1 VSSPRFGPADFPIL
15 SRRLDGRRLVYLD
28 SAATAQK
35 PRQVLDAMR
44 AFYEHSNSNAHRGV
58 YRLGEEASAELESA
72 REAVRRFIGASSSDE
87 VIFTHGTTESLNL
100 VASGWAGPR
109 LRPGDEIAVT
119 ELEHHSNY
127 LPWQRIARATGATL
141 RLLPVD
147 ADGRLEPYELG
158 PRTRVLAVA
167 HISNVLGVS
176 LPVRELVQAAR
187 AVGAAVVVDAAQSVP
202 HERISVQELDCDFL
216 AFSGHKMLGP
226 SGIGVLWGRRERLEE
241 TEPLLLGGGM
251 VRDSLAG
258 TWLPLPHKLE
268 AGTQP
273 LADAVGLRAAIE
285 YLEALGMDAVRSHAR
300 ELSAAAVRALSQVK
314 GVSVHAAGAERESVV
329 SFELEKVHPHDLASF
344 LDTRAICVR
353 AGHHCAQP
361 LMRRLGV
368 LGTVRA
374 SVQVYSTAED
384 IELLAQAVDEARTA
398 I

>member
-1 VSSPRFGPADFPIL
+1 MSAFGRADFPIL

-58 YRLGEEASAELESA
+58 YRLGEEASAELEAA
-72 REAVRRFIGASSSDE
+72 REAVGRFIGAQSSAE
-87 VIFTHGTTESLNL
+87 VIFTRGTTEALNL
-100 VASGWAGPR
+100 VASGWAMAR
-109 LRPGDEIAVT
+109 LRPGDEVVVT

-127 LPWQRIARATGATL
+127 LPWQRIAGATGATF
-141 RLLPVD
+141 RVLPVD
-147 ADGRLEPYELG
+147 ADGRLQPYELS
-158 PRTRVLAVA
+158 PRTKVVAVA

-176 LPVRELVQAAR
+176 LPVRELVRAAR

-202 HERISVQELDCDFL
+202 HQRISVQDLDCDFL
-216 AFSGHKMLGP
+216 AFSGHKLLGP
-226 SGIGVLWGRRERLEE
+226 SGIGVLWGKRERLEE
-241 TEPLLLGGGM
+241 TEPLLVGGGM
-251 VRDSLAG
+251 VRDAFSQ
-258 TWLPLPHKLE
+258 TWLDLPHKLE
-268 AGTQP
+268 AGTQA

-285 YLEALGMDAVRSHAR
+285 YLEALGMDAVGAHAR
-300 ELSAAAVRALSQVK
+300 ELSSAAVRALSQLK
-314 GVSVHAAGAERESVV
+314 GVRVHAAASERESVV
-329 SFELEKVHPHDLASF
+329 SFELTKVHPHDLASF

-368 LGTVRA
+368 SGTVRA

-384 IELLAQAVDEARTA
+384 IALLAAAVDEARTA
-398 I
+398 L